1 MASMVEKFY
10 GQGQSIWCDN
20 LSRSMIDSGELQR
33 RIDAGVVGVTS
44 NPTIF
49 MKAITGSADYDAPFD
64 RLLGDGLDTLAIYEG
79 LVLPDVADAAD
90 LLRPVYDR
98 TDRVDGYV
106 SLEVSPKLAFDTHG
120 TIAEAKRLHAELNRP
135 NILIK
140 VPATDKGI
148 PAIEALIAEGIS
160 INVTLIFSLTM
171 YEEVMRAYLDGLT
184 RLDKNGGDLSKVASV
199 ASFFVSRVDTLI
211 DNRLEDRRSAGA
223 RVDHLL
229 GRAAIANAKLAYA
242 RFEEVFAETGEFG
255 RLAARGARVQ
265 RPLWASTSTKNPAYP
280 PTMYV
285 DGLVA
290 PRTVNTLPPGTIDAM
305 AGNDLPTC
313 TIRDD
318 LAGCR
323 TLFAKLKS
331 QGINIDEITGKL
343 LKDGVGAFGQSFDE
357 LLANLERKRK
367 KVRATG

>member
-1 MASMVEKFY
+1 MASVVEKFY
-10 GQGQSIWCDN
+10 RQGQSIWCDN
-20 LSRSMIDSGELQR
+20 LSRNMIDSGELQR

-64 RLLGDGLDTLAIYEG
+64 RLLGEGLGTQAIYEG

-106 SLEVSPKLAFDTHG
+106 SLEVSPSLAFDTKG
-120 TIAEAKRLHAELNRP
+120 TIAEAKRLHAALNRR
-135 NILIK
+135 NVLIK
-140 VPATDKGI
+140 VPATEEGM

-171 YEEVMRAYLDGLT
+171 YEKVMRAYLDGLT
-184 RLDKNGGDLSKVASV
+184 RLDENGGDLGEVASV

-211 DNRLEDRRSAGA
+211 DSLLEDRPSAGEI
-223 RVDHLL
+223 DHLL

-242 RFEEVFAETGEFG
+242 RFEEVFAETGDFG
-255 RLAARGARVQ
+255 ALAAKGARVQ
-265 RPLWASTSTKNPAYP
+265 RPLWASTSTKNPAYS

-285 DGLVA
+285 DGLMA
-290 PRTVNTLPPGTIDAM
+290 PRTVNTLPPATIDAM
-305 AGNDLPTC
+305 TGSNLPTC

-323 TLFAKLKS
+323 ALFDELKS
-331 QGINIDEITGKL
+331 QGIDIDEVTGKL
-343 LKDGVGAFGQSFDE
+343 LKDGVALFAQSFDE

-367 KVRATG
+367 QVRAAG